1 MKNILNFINSILG
14 VISYGSG
21 MTLVV
26 IGLSSGFSV
35 LELVLIATC
44 TAILHIGLS
53 ETLKRMNNKQEEES
67 NMKIYKMLVWK
78 YIGAYGQRQAE
89 EAYQW
94 LINAPAWERPFR
106 LWCIKKSLWCV
117 LQGYLF
123 LD

>member
-44 TAILHIGLS
+44 TAILNIGLS
-53 ETLKRMNNKQEEES
+53 NTLKNLEE
-67 NMKIYKMLVWK
+67 
-78 YIGAYGQRQAE
+78 
-89 EAYQW
+89 
-94 LINAPAWERPFR
+94 
-106 LWCIKKSLWCV
+106 
-117 LQGYLF
+117 
-123 LD
+123 D